1 MQNIYSCHGLDIIT
15 VEGLGSKKSG
25 MHQVQQRLASFNG
38 TQCGYC
44 SPGMVMNMFALM
56 ESKNGKVTMKEVENS
71 FGGNICRCTGYRPIM
86 DAFKSLAVDADDR
99 LKSMCK
105 DIEDL
110 NDIKMCPKTGTAC
123 GGKCSDKVSKVNIK
137 FDDDREW
144 HKVFSVKEIAE
155 LFGKIGKKPYML
167 VAGNTAHGVYRRS
180 PDIKVFIDVM
190 GVEALRA
197 TKVNADSIELG
208 GNVSLTEAMELF
220 TKTANENRNFE
231 YLREVVKHFD
241 IIANVP
247 VRNNGTLAGNYMIK
261 NAHIGFP
268 SDIFIAFEALSA
280 VVTVFDGSKTASMSS
295 RDFIKHDM
303 KKKVL
308 LKFTLPAFNP
318 SKFLF
323 RSFKIMPRAQNAHA
337 FVNAAFQL
345 EMSDKGNSI
354 AKAKLCFGGINETFT
369 HAAKAEAYLVGK
381 DPFSNSTIQGAL
393 SVLGDELKP
402 DWELPDATPEYRKN
416 LALALFYKF
425 MLMVAPDDKTNARFK
440 SGGVILDREV
450 STGTQVF
457 DTYQQNWP
465 LTKNIPKLEA
475 DVQCTGEAK
484 YVNDFPSMPDELFAA
499 FVTAKMVHGKIARID
514 ASRALVSMR
523 RL

>member
-1 MQNIYSCHGLDIIT
+1 MAN
-15 VEGLGSKKSG
+15 
-25 MHQVQQRLASFNG
+25 FNG

-44 SPGMVMNMFALM
+44 SPGMVMNMFALL

-86 DAFKSLAVDADDR
+86 DAFKSLAIDADDR
-99 LKSMCK
+99 LKSLCK

-110 NDIKMCPKTGTAC
+110 SDKKNCPKTGLAC
-123 GGKCSDKVSKVNIK
+123 GGKCGGGGKVSKSPVHIA

-155 LFGKIGKKPYML
+155 LFSKIGNKAYML

-180 PDIKVFIDVM
+180 ADLKIFIDVM
-190 GVEALRA
+190 SVEALRA
-197 TKVNADSIELG
+197 IKVNSDSIELG
-208 GNVSLTEAMELF
+208 GSVSLTEAMEVF
-220 TKTANENRNFE
+220 TKTANENNNFE
-231 YLREVVKHFD
+231 YLHEVVKHFD
-241 IIANVP
+241 IIANIP

-268 SDIFIAFEALSA
+268 SDVFVTFEALSA
-280 VVTVFDGSKTASMSS
+280 VVTVFDGVKTVNMSS
-295 RDFIKHDM
+295 KDFVKCDM

-308 LKFTLPAFNP
+308 LKFTLPAYNP
-318 SKFLF
+318 AKFLF

-337 FVNAAFQL
+337 YVNAAFQL
-345 EMSDKGNSI
+345 ELNDQRNAI
-354 AKAKLCFGGINETFT
+354 VKAKICFGGITETFV
-369 HAAKAEAYLVGK
+369 HASKAEAYLIGK

-393 SVLGDELKP
+393 DVLKDELKP

-416 LALALFYKF
+416 LAMALFYKF
-425 MLMVAPDDKTNARFK
+425 MLMVVPTDKSSAKYK
-440 SGGVILDREV
+440 SGGIILDREV
-450 STGTQVF
+450 SRGTQVF
-457 DTYQQNWP
+457 DTYQSNWP

-484 YVNDFPSMPDELFAA
+484 YVNDYPSLPDEVFAA
-499 FVTAKMVHGKIARID
+499 FVTAKIVHGKIASID
-514 ASRALVSMR
+514 ASRALVSFKKTF
-523 RL
+523 